1 MAINLGVY
9 QVKGANPYA
18 EPKIKSSIKDYSNEL
33 LQQARQVA
41 QAKRKQRQEL
51 DNFVLNRINDLP
63 DQFEPEKLPAPMQAP
78 VAQKLYDARQEYV
91 VNSRNL
97 KQIQAQ
103 YGPDSGAFLS
113 AMDKMNNSKRVF
125 ENVNNSLIDLQDL
138 TKEYVEDR
146 QSISKG
152 MEPADVAKL
161 DEIFV
166 NKNYSVEFDEQGN
179 PFYQT
184 QFGDI
189 AHEDIS
195 KYYLKDS
202 KFGLDMLK
210 QAESLYTQGT
220 KGGDITSNTA
230 SYNLLKATI
239 ENSIVE
245 GGEQRI
251 KSILND
257 ELFDGFKLTGLDA
270 EALLDGPD
278 SEKAAEK
285 ITTAIMDHLTTVNQ
299 DGLKKYKQAQ
309 TAKLSRGSGFGQ
321 GLRDDLATTGYIF
334 NEAIDFAN
342 NQKNYMPVEGASR
355 EDKTFSLVSQLKR
368 AMPPKDRDKLM
379 SRGEM
384 YNLFLQSEEL
394 DDGDKSR
401 EAFKRLYGD
410 SQIFFDSEGMPINT
424 DNPQDLVNLY
434 LDLADLST
442 DARNYYKNQIQASIR
457 QQQATQKPTAQE
469 LIDKYNK

>member
-1 MAINLGVY
+1 MPALRGKDCFGAIGYEVGPDGVY
-9 QVKGANPYA
+9 LEDEFPLLGR
-18 EPKIKSSIKDYSNEL
+18 EL
-33 LQQARQVA
+33 TVDVW
-41 QAKRKQRQEL
+41 RKEDAGGQG
-51 DNFVLNRINDLP
+51 DDIDA
-63 DQFEPEKLPAPMQAP
+63 PEG
-78 VAQKLYDARQEYV
+78 ARQEYV

-321 GLRDDLATTGYIF
+321 GLRDDIATTGYIF

-394 DDGDKSR
+394 DDDDKSR
-401 EAFKRLYGD
+401 EAFKGLYGD